1 METLMQ
7 LSTDI
12 GLSILKIQKIWC
24 KNPKKIP
31 FCFGIN
37 QSQTQCSASEPGS
50 TSTGLGVQM
59 SKSTF
64 AHQHLIIPDM

>member
-24 KNPKKIP
+24 KILKRYP
-31 FCFGIN
+31 FASGID

-50 TSTGLGVQM
+50 TSTGLGAQM

-64 AHQHLIIPDM
+64 TPQHLVIPDM

>member
-24 KNPKKIP
+24 KILKRYPFALGLINPRP
-31 FCFGIN
+31 SALLL
-37 QSQTQCSASEPGS
+37 SQVPLAE
-50 TSTGLGVQM
+50 VQEY
-59 SKSTF
+59 K
-64 AHQHLIIPDM
+64 